1 MKVTILTLNS
11 KIFLVAITF
20 LTVSFLTVSAQ
31 TPITVSTD
39 KTSYADGDT
48 ITISGKVTDQL
59 SIPISVVIKNN
70 LHNIAYIAQ
79 TNPGSDGTYSVQAIA
94 GGSTWKTVGTYEIDV
109 TYGGP
114 DKTATTTFE
123 FTSSPVQQVQNQTNA
138 TTPAIPEFGPLAVSI
153 FAISIAVII
162 TYAKMRPVFKI

>member
-1 MKVTILTLNS
+1 MKVNVLALNS
-11 KIFLVAITF
+11 KIFLVAITL
-20 LTVSFLTVSAQ
+20 LTVSFFSASAQ
-31 TPITVSTD
+31 TAITVSTD
-39 KTSYADGDT
+39 KTSYTDGDT

-59 SIPISVVIKNN
+59 HIPISMTIKDSS
-70 LHNIAYIAQ
+70 HNVAYIGQ
-79 TNPGSDGTYSVQAIA
+79 TNPNTDGTYSLQAVA
-94 GGSTWKTVGTYEIDV
+94 GGSTWKTAGVYEVDV

-123 FTSSPVQQVQNQTNA
+123 FTSGPAQVQNQTNT

-162 TYAKMRPVFKI
+162 TYAKMRPTFKI

>member
-1 MKVTILTLNS
+1 MKVDVLTLNS
-11 KIFLVAITF
+11 KIFIVAIAL
-20 LTVSFLTVSAQ
+20 LTVSCSIASAQ
-31 TPITVSTD
+31 TAITVSTD
-39 KTSYADGDT
+39 KTTYADGDT

-59 SIPISVVIKNN
+59 NVPISIVIKDTS
-70 LHNIAYIAQ
+70 HNVAYITQ
-79 TNPGSDGTYSVQAIA
+79 TNPNADGTYSTQAVA
-94 GGSTWKTVGTYEIDV
+94 GGSTWKTAGVYEIDV

-123 FTSSPVQQVQNQTNA
+123 YTSSPAQEQNQTND

-162 TYAKMRPVFKI
+162 SYTKMRPAFKI